1 VVIGE
6 RSFVLNRK
14 NEVLCFIAVA
24 KFKLRDR
31 ASFVLNRN
39 WRFWRRA
46 ARGQTAWSAG
56 RKALDRPRA
65 VLDIFTN

>member
-1 VVIGE
+1 
-6 RSFVLNRK
+6 
-14 NEVLCFIAVA
+14 VLCFIAVA

-56 RKALDRPRA
+56 RKTLDRPRS